1 MIFGFLFL
9 VTSVMCASI
18 AGWAACLN
26 FLMEDQVI
34 YNRLISNYYKNTILE
49 RVSPKRIAVTLS
61 ICSVTSLIFGILIS
75 TV

>member
-1 MIFGFLFL
+1 MILGFLFL
-9 VTSVMCASI
+9 VISVICASI
-18 AGWAACLN
+18 AGGAACLN

-34 YNRLISNYYKNTILE
+34 YNHLISNYYKNTILE